1 MSNLFLS
8 HPFLGDLRIS
18 SIYEE
23 YDGPR
28 LFSVENEVGSSFV
41 TYWIGNDADYD
52 NWFLIPCSKAKII
65 AYEKKNIDLLTLLSQ
80 QEQANFYK
88 IEKPYSSLKESII
101 TPMASKEI
109 YSIKLPRAGLYVEDI
124 TTVSLAKINEA
135 LVATHEIKVSKSNKS
150 AKKNVLLEHVTRVC
164 EKFSELVSSFNST
177 NGIYGDIQ
185 PLNARYG
192 SFILSLHAQ
201 EMMRFEKAL
210 ANISGLMLQQ
220 RDITP
225 YLRDNDIDIKSFC
238 SLLEAIVSTSVNFEL
253 KSKFSDDS
261 IIVIYKKDAVSY
273 LKSISNLALQYV
285 SSYQVPQADDLDKVF
300 KIVDM
305 TWNGD
310 DINPITLGVDKR
322 HVAYYKHAAKVMG
335 FLETNGS
342 ITATGQKIAS
352 SFEDLDLRYR
362 ITARSFES
370 SNCGWAWV
378 NWSGVSKLS
387 DIEPESAENFLLE
400 SCPSLSD
407 ETAKR
412 RATTLSKW
420 CKELIPYYVEL

>member
-1 MSNLFLS
+1 MCNLFLS

-18 SIYEE
+18 NIYEE

-28 LFSVENEVGSSFV
+28 LFSVENEVGSTFV
-41 TYWIGNDADYD
+41 SYWIGNNEDSD

-65 AYEKKNIDLLTLLSQ
+65 AYEKKSIDLLTLLSQ

-88 IEKPYSSLKESII
+88 IEKSFCNDKSVHI
-101 TPMASKEI
+101 TPMLSKEI

-124 TTVSLAKINEA
+124 TIASLARIDEA
-135 LVATHEIKVSKSNKS
+135 LEATHELKVSKSNKS

-164 EKFSELVSSFNST
+164 EKFSELVSSFNAT
-177 NGIYGDIQ
+177 NGILGDIQ

-192 SFILSLHAQ
+192 SFVLSLHAE
-201 EMMRFEKAL
+201 EMMRFEKVL
-210 ANISGLMLQQ
+210 ERISELMINQ

-225 YLRDNDIDIKSFC
+225 FLRDNDIDIKSFC

-253 KSKFSDDS
+253 KSKFSDDA
-261 IIVIYKKDAVSY
+261 IIKIYKKDAVSY
-273 LKSISNLALQYV
+273 LKSISGLALQYV
-285 SSYQVPQADDLDKVF
+285 SSYQVPQANDLDKVF

-305 TWNGD
+305 TWNGE
-310 DINPITLGVDKR
+310 DITPSALGVDKR
-322 HVAYYKHAAKVMG
+322 HVAYYKHAAKIMG

-342 ITATGQKIAS
+342 ITAVGQKIAS
-352 SFEDLDLRYR
+352 TSEDMQLRYR

-378 NWSGVSKLS
+378 NWSGVNKLS
-387 DIEPESAENFLLE
+387 DIEPGSAETFLLE
-400 SCPSLSD
+400 SCPSLSE

-420 CKELIPYYVEL
+420 CTELRPYYIEL